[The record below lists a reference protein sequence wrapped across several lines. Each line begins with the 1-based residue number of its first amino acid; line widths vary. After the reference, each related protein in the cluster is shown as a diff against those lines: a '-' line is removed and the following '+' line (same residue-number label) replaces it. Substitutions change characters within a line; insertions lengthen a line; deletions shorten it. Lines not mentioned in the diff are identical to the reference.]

1 MRAYAVSE
9 EDRTASVMPAVVSGM
24 PWRVTAVAALPEFR
38 LRVRFLDGTEGEVDV
53 APLIRSA
60 NAGVFAALADPRLFA
75 EAFIEL
81 GAVAW
86 PCGLDLAPDTM
97 YRTIKSRGG
106 HIVGASGA

>member
-1 MRAYAVSE
+1 MRADAVTE
-9 EDRTASVMPAVVSGM
+9 EDRAASVIPAVVSGM

-38 LRVRFLDGTEGEVDV
+38 LRVRFLDGTEGEVDM

-60 NAGVFAALADPRLFA
+60 TACVFAVLADPRLFA

-86 PCGLDLAPDTM
+86 PCGLDIAPDTM
-97 YRTIKSRGG
+97 YRGIKSRGV
-106 HIVGASGA
+106 HVVGAAE